1 MADAGKTVSRASSFR
16 CDQLFWRDLVQLRA
30 GGFRSPAHVPGAEQE
45 LLHGE
50 GVRDCGEIVPRLDEG
65 IAEHGALHQP
75 EAEGQNELAA
85 EAGRKLAVH
94 DDDASARTQLLP
106 CVLQHREVVRHG
118 VVAKAEQDAVERL
131 AGNVF
136 DGVALGQL
144 DVRPLLAPAQRP
156 CPAQHAGREIDA
168 VDSALAPDRL
178 AQEGKIATGATSHFK
193 HAVARLQVQPSGRAS
208 TQMRREKEQSVEYA
222 DQAGNTIVALRDER
236 AVAILPLVGHLFAP
250 NTRGRLLFCAAA
262 VALECFCPST
272 PSSWKPSHLKT

>member
-1 MADAGKTVSRASSFR
+1 MPGCARATSSTHWRDAVKFARVCEDWMCEANARRARLVDDGGLMAEEAAAGKAVSRASSLR
-16 CDQLFWRDLVQLRA
+16 CDQLFWRDLVHLHA

-75 EAEGQNELAA
+75 EAEGQNQLAA
-85 EAGRKLAVH
+85 QPGRKLAVH

-106 CVLQHREVVRHG
+106 CVVQYREVVRHG
-118 VVAKAEQDAVERL
+118 IVAKAEQDAVERL
-131 AGNVF
+131 TGDVF

-156 CPAQHAGREIDA
+156 RAAQHAGREIDA

-178 AQEGKIATGATSHFK
+178 AQKGKIATGATS
-193 HAVARLQVQPSGRAS
+193 
-208 TQMRREKEQSVEYA
+208 
-222 DQAGNTIVALRDER
+222 D
-236 AVAILPLVGHLFAP
+236 
-250 NTRGRLLFCAAA
+250 
-262 VALECFCPST
+262 
-272 PSSWKPSHLKT
+272 